1 MGSRAMDGALVVGGF
16 RVLAMEQ
23 GLQVANAVAI
33 LGVEFMVT
41 PGMPPETPVVAL
53 ASFMPPLP
61 VATVSLDVDIPW
73 EDNLLL
79 PIQQEFI
86 TLFMDVPADALDR
99 SVSLAGLGMEEFWAV
114 ARQWAC
120 MG

>member
-1 MGSRAMDGALVVGGF
+1 MEPSRGEEEF
-16 RVLAMEQ
+16 RASVTGQEYWA
-23 GLQVANAVAI
+23 VNVVAI
-33 LGVEFMVT
+33 LDGVFMVT
-41 PGMPPETPVVAL
+41 PEMPVGVVVDMVVISTL
-53 ASFMPPLP
+53 PLQ